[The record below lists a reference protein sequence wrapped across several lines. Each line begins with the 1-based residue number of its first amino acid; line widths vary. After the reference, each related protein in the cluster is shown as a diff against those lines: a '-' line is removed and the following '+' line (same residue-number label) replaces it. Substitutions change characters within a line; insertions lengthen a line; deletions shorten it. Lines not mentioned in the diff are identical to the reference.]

1 MSLIGV
7 TIDRIKT
14 GDQARIQKTI
24 TETDIILFAGV
35 STDQNPAHI
44 NEEYAKTTL
53 FKKRIAHGALSSSLV
68 SAVLGMKLPGA
79 GTIYISQF
87 SKFTAPVYIGD
98 TITAIVEAREVITEK
113 NRVVFR
119 TWCENQDGT
128 MVMDGEAVVMPP
140 KPPKN

>member
-7 TIDRIKT
+7 TIDRIKA

-24 TETDIILFAGV
+24 TEADIILFAGV

-44 NEEYAKTTL
+44 NEEYAKTTM

-68 SAVLGMKLPGA
+68 SAVFGMKLPGA

-87 SKFTAPVYIGD
+87 SKFTAPVHIGD
-98 TITAIVEAREVITEK
+98 TITAIVEAKEVITGK

-140 KPPKN
+140 KAPIS

>member
-1 MSLIGV
+1 MSLMGI

-24 TETDIILFAGV
+24 TEADIILFAGV

-44 NEEYAKTTL
+44 NEEYAKTTM

-98 TITAIVEAREVITEK
+98 TITAIVEAKEVITGK

>member
-1 MSLIGV
+1 MEIVGLSVNEINVGN
-7 TIDRIKT
+7 KA
-14 GDQARIQKTI
+14 GIQKTI

-44 NEEYAKTTL
+44 NEEYAKKTF

-79 GTIYISQF
+79 GTIYVSQL
-87 SKFTAPVYIGD
+87 SKFMAPVYIGD
-98 TITAIVEAREVITEK
+98 TLTAYVEAKEVIKEK

-119 TWCENQDGT
+119 TWCENQDGKV
-128 MVMDGEAVVMPP
+128 VMDGEAVVMPP
-140 KPPKN
+140 KK